1 MKRAAILLTLVL
13 WPALAIAGFT
23 EVVRTVE
30 SSTGIRRI
38 YIPFM
43 GMARTFIRVVEPKG
57 LSDFRIA
64 VFEGNGRL
72 VREDFDQALIRA
84 MGPGWQ
90 KIVSAVSRRGQD
102 ETALIFARPVKNRM
116 RMMIVAH
123 QRDEAAVIELEVDLK
138 EFSRFITEAQRSG
151 RITMEW

>member
-1 MKRAAILLTLVL
+1 MKRTAILVTLIL
-13 WPALAIAGFT
+13 WPALASAGFT

-30 SSTGIRRI
+30 RSTGIRRI

-43 GMARTFIRVVEPKG
+43 GMARSFIRVVEPKG

-64 VFEGNGRL
+64 VFEGRGRS
-72 VREDFDQALIRA
+72 VRDDFDQALITA

-90 KIVSAVSRRGQD
+90 KVVTAVSRRGQD

-123 QRDEAAVIELEVDLK
+123 ERDEAAVIELEVDLK
-138 EFSRFITEAQRSG
+138 EFSRFVTDAQRRG
-151 RITMEW
+151 KITMEW